1 MRNGRDRLI
10 FVKQIPFGQPLIGEE
25 EKLAVLKAMESP
37 QLVHGPISL
46 EFQRIF
52 SEFIGQSAHSST
64 VSSATAGL
72 YLAYLSLGIGHG
84 DEVIVTSL
92 THVATANSILAC
104 GAEPIFVDVEIN
116 SGNIDYSLIERH
128 VTEKTKAISV
138 VHYLGNPV
146 DMIQIL
152 QIAERFGLR
161 VIEDCALALGT
172 RINGKHVGLFGDFG
186 VFSFYPAK
194 HITTGEGG
202 MIVSRDPALIRKAE
216 KIKSFNYDKNVND
229 RVVPGVYDLE
239 GFGMNLRMSEI
250 AAAIGVEQMK
260 RLPLFL
266 SKRKLNY
273 QRYLENESSLNKY
286 GSFISHEIP
295 GAENSHYCTSFL
307 FNPEFSNFRNSII
320 VELKANCIGASVY
333 YPVVIPNS
341 KFYKTRNGKDVDR
354 IKEDFPNAMKISS
367 SSIALPVGPHLE
379 VTDIDRV
386 CEELQSAARGCKSS

>member
-1 MRNGRDRLI
+1 M
-10 FVKQIPFGQPLIGEE
+10 KQIPFGQPLIGKE
-25 EKLAVLKAMESP
+25 EKMAVLKAMESP

-46 EFQRIF
+46 EFERVF
-52 SEFIGQSAHSST
+52 SDFIGQNAHSST

-104 GAEPIFVDVEIN
+104 GAEPIFVDVDVN

-128 VTEKTKAISV
+128 ITEKTKAISV

-146 DMIQIL
+146 DMNRIL
-152 QIAERFGLR
+152 EISERFGLR

-202 MIVSRDPALIRKAE
+202 MIVSREPALIKKAE

-229 RVVPGVYDLE
+229 RVIPGVYDIE

-250 AAAIGVEQMK
+250 AAAIGIEQMR

-266 SKRKLNY
+266 SKRKINY
-273 QRYLENESSLNKY
+273 QRYLEHESNLNGY
-286 GSFISHEIP
+286 GSFISHQIP
-295 GAENSHYCTSFL
+295 GAEHSYYCASFL
-307 FNPEFSNFRNSII
+307 LNSEFSNFRNNII
-320 VELKANCIGASVY
+320 MDLKAKGIGVSVY

-341 KFYKTRNGKDVDR
+341 KFYKGRAGQDVER
-354 IKEDFPNAMKISS
+354 VKGDFPKAMNISS
-367 SSIALPVGPHLE
+367 FSIALPVGPHLE

-386 CEELQSAARGCKSS
+386 CEALQSAARESKSL

>member
-1 MRNGRDRLI
+1 M
-10 FVKQIPFGQPLIGEE
+10 
-25 EKLAVLKAMESP
+25 AVLKAMESP

-46 EFQRIF
+46 EFERVF
-52 SEFIGQSAHSST
+52 SDFIGQNANSST

-104 GAEPIFVDVEIN
+104 GAEPIFVDVDVN

-128 VTEKTKAISV
+128 ITEKTKAISV

-146 DMIQIL
+146 DMNRIL
-152 QIAERFGLR
+152 EISERFSLR

-202 MIVSRDPALIRKAE
+202 MIVSKESALIRKAE

-229 RVVPGVYDLE
+229 RIIPGVYDIE

-250 AAAIGVEQMK
+250 AAAIGIEQMR

-266 SKRKLNY
+266 SKRKINY
-273 QRYLENESSLNKY
+273 QRYLEHESYLNRY
-286 GSFISHEIP
+286 GSFISHQIP
-295 GAENSHYCTSFL
+295 GAEHSYYCTSFL
-307 FNPEFSNFRNSII
+307 LNAEFSNFRNNII
-320 VELKANCIGASVY
+320 MELKANGIGASVY
-333 YPVVIPNS
+333 YPVVIPYS
-341 KFYKTRNGKDVDR
+341 KFYKGRASQDIEKVKG
-354 IKEDFPNAMKISS
+354 DFPNAMKISS
-367 SSIALPVGPHLE
+367 FSIALPVGPHLE

-386 CEELQSAARGCKSS
+386 CETLQSAARESKSL

>member
-1 MRNGRDRLI
+1 MN
-10 FVKQIPFGQPLIGEE
+10 QIPFGQPLIGEE
-25 EKLAVLKAMESP
+25 ERMAVLKAMESP

-46 EFQRIF
+46 EFERVF

-104 GAEPIFVDVEIN
+104 GAEPIFVDVDVK

-146 DMIQIL
+146 DMNRIL
-152 QIAERFGLR
+152 EISERFNLR

-202 MIVSRDPALIRKAE
+202 MIVSREPALIRKAE

-229 RVVPGVYDLE
+229 RVIPGVYDIE

-250 AAAIGVEQMK
+250 AAAIGIEQMR

-266 SKRKLNY
+266 SKRKINY
-273 QRYLENESSLNKY
+273 QRYLEHESSLKRY
-286 GSFISHEIP
+286 GSFISHQIP
-295 GAENSHYCTSFL
+295 GAEHSYYCASFL
-307 FNPEFSNFRNSII
+307 LNSEFSNFRNNII
-320 VELKANCIGASVY
+320 MELKANGIGASVY
-333 YPVVIPNS
+333 YPVVIPHS
-341 KFYKTRNGKDVDR
+341 KFYKARARQGLQGV
-354 IKEDFPNAMKISS
+354 KEDFPHAMKISS
-367 SSIALPVGPHLE
+367 FSIALPVGPHLE

-386 CEELQSAARGCKSS
+386 CETLQSAARGSKSL